1 MWPCDRL
8 VHCSGGNLAFT
19 KWMLWLTSAHPFSA
33 HDPGNDKAVKKNTQL
48 TVAVSV
54 FDTSVLHQTLKRR
67 FCEMTLFPQLVFV
80 LIFFLRLCR
89 PVNPHLWVAV
99 SQRLFLYR
107 PKLHRDEWIIY
118 CCCCCCCCLMLV
130 QSKLFTDS
138 YQKPKS
144 VMCNHHPMVHLC
156 FVRYFPPN
164 WIIILSTDNVF
175 NELLRTLT
183 VKENVN
189 RCYIKISS
197 VFNRQ
202 SF

>member
-19 KWMLWLTSAHPFSA
+19 KWMLGLTSAHPFSA

-118 CCCCCCCCLMLV
+118 CCCCCCLMLV
-130 QSKLFTDS
+130 QSKMFTDS

-197 VFNRQ
+197 VLIDNHFN
-202 SF
+202 